1 MMATPNMPERPHAR
15 DDVVFRQL
23 DEEWVLFDPRDNKMH
38 VLNLTASLVWT
49 HCGGSLTRG
58 EIAAEVREVFTG
70 SESVDTIEEDV
81 EGVIAEFAQAG
92 LLQ

>member
-1 MMATPNMPERPHAR
+1 MATPQMPDCPKAR

-23 DEEWVLFDPRDNKMH
+23 DDEWVLFDPRDNKMH

-49 HCGGSLTRG
+49 HCSGSLTLG
-58 EIAAEVREVFTG
+58 EIAAEVREAFTA
-70 SESVDTIEEDV
+70 SESADVVERDV
-81 EGVIAEFAQAG
+81 EGVVSDFARAG